1 MKEELRK
8 RLMQAGADIDGALER
23 FMGNEG
29 LYTRFARGFR
39 EDMNYN
45 ALLKAMEAGDVKAA
59 FNAAHTLKGVTGNL
73 SFNRLYE
80 RVSEVVEPLRRED
93 LEEAGKKLPA
103 LTDAYEELIRVLEE
117 WEA

>member
-39 EDMNYN
+39 EDMNYD

-59 FNAAHTLKGVTGNL
+59 FNAAHTLKGAAANMGLDTLSKAADDIVQAARAGNTG
-73 SFNRLYE
+73 
-80 RVSEVVEPLRRED
+80 D
-93 LEEAGKKLPA
+93 IPA
-103 LTDAYEELIRVLEE
+103 LFDICRSEYGKIRALITEE
-117 WEA
+117 

>member
-1 MKEELRK
+1 MNEKLRK
-8 RLMQAGADIDGALER
+8 KLIQAGADTDGALER

-39 EDMNYN
+39 EDGNYD

-80 RVSEVVEPLRRED
+80 KVSEVVEPLRRED